1 MPKFD
6 SRPGRVYRSASV
18 EAMPAVAEKA
28 PEPLRDAGSR
38 AVSAC
43 AHLLDLPINAAFRR
57 RADGSVSVHPWPWPL
72 RVGAVLPNAEVE
84 SRQRRLM
91 KRWLYAGLPAFV
103 LFGTIGP
110 RAIVALGSAYAAAYY
125 LRVLFA
131 LRGLPR
137 TFEPVAIAAA
147 CQTRSQGGQA
157 RAVETHS
164 S

>member
-1 MPKFD
+1 MSRFD
-6 SRPGRVYRSASV
+6 SRAGGVDRSASV

-38 AVSAC
+38 AVLVC
-43 AHLLDLPINAAFRR
+43 AHFLDLPINAAFRR

-84 SRQRRLM
+84 SRLRRLM
-91 KRWLYAGLPAFV
+91 KRWLYAALPAFV

-125 LRVLFA
+125 LWVLFA

-137 TFEPVAIAAA
+137 TFEPAAIAAA
-147 CQTRSQGGQA
+147 GQTGNQA
-157 RAVETHS
+157 GRAVAVETHPS
-164 S
+164 